1 MKAKSLKILA
11 GGTLIALAGTAW
23 AAEPVTLSNT
33 QLDNVTAGLYISS
46 SDAAAISFGSN
57 IAATFA
63 ATSDVVLTTQFVLP
77 PVPGG
82 GGVPGNTVVVA
93 RILGSSSA
101 SAAGNRTLP

>member
-77 PVPGG
+77 SV
-82 GGVPGNTVVVA
+82 GGVPGNTVVVGTISG
-93 RILGSSSA
+93 RSSA
-101 SAAGNRTLP
+101 SAAGNRTL